1 MEDIVADDVVISDE
15 EVIRS
20 DAVTGAETR
29 LTRFQVRTLRQLIS
43 ADDALAG
50 QDREGVVFAV
60 NSKSGRAALVVQGL
74 TTTNDDDRLIPA
86 VRMIR
91 PEKRSIA
98 SLKGYE
104 ESAWEDAGEAA
115 WRMAWDAEIV
125 QADPW
130 ISRELVLV
138 SGLLLPIW
146 SSLPDKATSVRRLKA
161 PDGRRWL
168 GRVLDPGQVPQ
179 LKVAL
184 GLTDTAGAFG
194 DGATAGSLVLQEGA
208 SLALSGGLWL
218 RRSKV
223 MDRYRIEVVGAASQ
237 RAAFTALGCFVE
249 IISYTARVFVPTDQP
264 QVLTAVLAMWPVQS
278 VLPAAA

>member
-1 MEDIVADDVVISDE
+1 M
-15 EVIRS
+15 
-20 DAVTGAETR
+20 
-29 LTRFQVRTLRQLIS
+29 
-43 ADDALAG
+43 
-50 QDREGVVFAV
+50 
-60 NSKSGRAALVVQGL
+60 VQGL

-86 VRMIR
+86 VRLIR

-98 SLKGYE
+98 SLKGFE

-115 WRMAWDAEIV
+115 WRTAWDAEIA

-130 ISRELVLV
+130 VSRDLVLV

-184 GLTDTAGAFG
+184 GLTDTASAFG
-194 DGATAGSLVLQEGA
+194 DGAATAPLVLEEGA
-208 SLALSGGLWL
+208 ALSLAGGLWL
-218 RRSKV
+218 RRAKV

-237 RAAFTALGCFVE
+237 RSAFTVLGCFVE
-249 IISYTARVFVPTDQP
+249 IIAYTPRVFVPADQP
-264 QVLTAVLAMWPVQS
+264 EVLTAVLAKWPVQT